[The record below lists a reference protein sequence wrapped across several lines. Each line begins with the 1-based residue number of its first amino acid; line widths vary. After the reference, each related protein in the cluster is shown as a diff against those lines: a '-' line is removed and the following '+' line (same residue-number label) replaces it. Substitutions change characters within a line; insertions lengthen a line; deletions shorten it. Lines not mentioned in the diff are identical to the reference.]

1 MQRHRDRLEQSPS
14 SLARVRV
21 SRFCSDFVSCFLLF
35 RFLFPLLLLL
45 LFACHFTC
53 HLCGLSPSYSPFHMS
68 SLWSFPFLHS
78 ISYVISVVFPLPTLH
93 FICHLCGLSPPY
105 SPRASCSRRLQSQCV
120 MAWAY
125 CSLLP
130 RSVPPCTYSCL
141 RRGVSC
147 HELLLNKIKK
157 A

>member
-45 LFACHFTC
+45 FACHFTC

-78 ISYVISVVFPLPTLH
+78 ISYVISVAYPLPTVPEHHALD
-93 FICHLCGLSPPY
+93 GSSP
-105 SPRASCSRRLQSQCV
+105 
-120 MAWAY
+120 
-125 CSLLP
+125 
-130 RSVPPCTYSCL
+130 SVSWRGPIAVSFP
-141 RRGVSC
+141 GVSRPVPIAVSVAGC
-147 HELLLNKIKK
+147 HAMNFC
-157 A
+157 